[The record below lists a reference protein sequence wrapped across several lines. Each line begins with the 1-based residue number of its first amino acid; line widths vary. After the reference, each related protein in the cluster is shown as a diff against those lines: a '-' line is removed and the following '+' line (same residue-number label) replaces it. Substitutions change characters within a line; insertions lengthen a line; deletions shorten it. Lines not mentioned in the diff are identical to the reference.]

1 MRRAF
6 HVAALLPL
14 LASGLAAQG
23 VMVAPHAV
31 YIDHRTRS
39 GSVLLYNP
47 GTEPV
52 EVAISTLFGY
62 PTTDSTGAIVLHT
75 IDAPDSTVPSALA
88 WIQAFPRRLTVGPR
102 ERQTVRLLARPP
114 VGLADGEYWVR
125 LVIAAQAGR
134 IPISGVGDTTAI
146 QVGLTLE
153 VRTIIGVNYR
163 KGPVATGVALSQLR
177 AQIVGDSLITRA
189 RLERRG
195 NAAFVGV
202 IRETLVDSTGA
213 VRAQVLKD
221 SRGAD
226 SLISTYKSPLGIY
239 LTMEPRL
246 ATRVIAPGLPR
257 GRYWLRYELI
267 AERED
272 LDPRVVLPATPVR
285 DSVQVLIP

>member
-6 HVAALLPL
+6 ALAAILTVNC
-14 LASGLAAQG
+14 LALAAQG

-31 YIDHRTRS
+31 FIDHRLRS

-52 EVAISTLFGY
+52 EVAISTMFGY
-62 PTTDSTGAIVLHT
+62 PVTDSTGAIALRRLEV
-75 IDAPDSTVPSALA
+75 PDSTLPSALA

-114 VGLADGEYWVR
+114 AGLADGEYWLR
-125 LVIAAQAGR
+125 MVIAAQAGR
-134 IPISGVGDTTAI
+134 VPISGVADTTVI

-163 KGPVATGVALSQLR
+163 KGPVTTGLALSQLR

-195 NAAFVGV
+195 NAAFIGTIRQTLMDSAGRVLDSYQSPIGV
-202 IRETLVDSTGA
+202 YIA
-213 VRAQVLKD
+213 
-221 SRGAD
+221 
-226 SLISTYKSPLGIY
+226 
-239 LTMEPRL
+239 MEPRL
-246 ATRVIAPGLPR
+246 VNLISPSRLGR
-257 GRYWLRYELI
+257 GRYWLRYEVVT
-267 AERED
+267 ERED
-272 LDPRVVLPATPVR
+272 LDPTVVLKAPAVR
-285 DSVQVLIP
+285 DSVQVVVP

>member
-1 MRRAF
+1 MIRSLGI
-6 HVAALLPL
+6 AAGVLA
-14 LASGLAAQG
+14 LASASLAAQG

-31 YIDHRTRS
+31 YIDHRARS

-52 EVAISTLFGY
+52 EVTISTIFGY
-62 PTTDSTGAIVLHT
+62 PVTDSTGSIALRT

-88 WIQAFPRRLTVGPR
+88 WIQAFPRRLTVAPR

-114 VGLADGEYWVR
+114 AGLADGEYWLR

-134 IPISGVGDTTAI
+134 VPITGVSDTTAI

-163 KGPVATGVALSQLR
+163 KGPVSTGVGLSNVR
-177 AQIVGDSLITRA
+177 AQLAGDTLVIWS

-195 NAAFVGV
+195 NAAFVGT
-202 IRETLVDSTGA
+202 IRETLVDSSGA
-213 VRAQVLKD
+213 VRE
-221 SRGAD
+221 
-226 SLISTYKSPLGIY
+226 TYNSPVGVY
-239 LTMEPRL
+239 FTMEPRL
-246 ATRVIAPGLPR
+246 ATLLAPPR
-257 GRYWLRYELI
+257 LARGHYWLRYEVV

-272 LDPRVVLPATPVR
+272 LDPNVVLKAPAVR
-285 DSVQVLIP
+285 DSVQLVVP

>member
-1 MRRAF
+1 MTRAF
-6 HVAALLPL
+6 GLAAALALG
-14 LASGLAAQG
+14 SVSLAAQG

-52 EVAISTLFGY
+52 EVTISTLFGY
-62 PTTDSTGAIVLHT
+62 PTTDSTGAIVLRT
-75 IDAPDSTVPSALA
+75 MEQPDSTVPSALA

-114 VGLADGEYWVR
+114 VGLSDGEYWVR

-163 KGPVATGVALSQLR
+163 KGPVTTGLSLSQLR
-177 AQIVGDSLITRA
+177 AQVIGDSLITSS

-195 NAAFVGV
+195 NAAFVGTV
-202 IRETLVDSTGA
+202 RGTLVDSTGA
-213 VRAQVLKD
+213 TRA
-221 SRGAD
+221 AFA
-226 SLISTYKSPLGIY
+226 TPLGVY
-239 LTMEPRL
+239 FTMQPRIG
-246 ATRVIAPGLPR
+246 AVVGRLPR
-257 GRYWLRYELI
+257 GRYWLRYEVA

-272 LDPRVVLPATPVR
+272 LDPAVVLRATAVR
-285 DSVQVLIP
+285 DSVPVVVP